1 MLFLGCLFRKSDEDI
16 ILKLSKMGLSNASN
30 TFQWNLINGLE
41 KITNI
46 KIINVLPVGTY
57 PNQYKQL
64 FLKSKSWTHGKNF
77 KNIEIGSIN
86 LPFLKQWSRARK
98 IKKEIVKS
106 IDTGQ
111 REDIIIYSTYLPF
124 LKAIYSLDKNINI
137 ILIVTDLPEFYDLG
151 NTSIIKKVLRKI
163 NNYYIY
169 KYMERVD
176 SFILLTEK
184 MKEPLKVGKRPYHV
198 MEGIANEK
206 STGLEYGVMDSG
218 KKIIL
223 YTGTLHY
230 QFGIGML
237 LQAFRLIEDNSYE
250 LWLCG
255 AGDAEEEIKQLAEL
269 DKRVK
274 FWGYLTKADI
284 DKVQQQATVLINPRP
299 NEGEYTKYSFPSKT
313 MEYLMSGKPVIM
325 YKLDGIPQEY
335 NQYIHY
341 IAENNPE
348 KIAEK
353 IKAVCEDSEE
363 NRVQFGERARRFILE
378 NKNSDIQAQKIME
391 FICTGNV

>member
-1 MLFLGCLFRKSDEDI
+1 
-16 ILKLSKMGLSNASN
+16 
-30 TFQWNLINGLE
+30 
-41 KITNI
+41 
-46 KIINVLPVGTY
+46 
-57 PNQYKQL
+57 
-64 FLKSKSWTHGKNF
+64 
-77 KNIEIGSIN
+77 
-86 LPFLKQWSRARK
+86 
-98 IKKEIVKS
+98 
-106 IDTGQ
+106 
-111 REDIIIYSTYLPF
+111 
-124 LKAIYSLDKNINI
+124 
-137 ILIVTDLPEFYDLG
+137 
-151 NTSIIKKVLRKI
+151 
-163 NNYYIY
+163 
-169 KYMERVD
+169 
-176 SFILLTEK
+176 
-184 MKEPLKVGKRPYHV
+184 